1 MNRETKTPAVEVL
14 LIVLVTTARIV
25 RPVFRALWTPRAKRL
40 YIRGFALAL
49 YACASA
55 PPPSPREPIT
65 VESPSDAA
73 YASHH
78 GVTAKLEPLPG
89 MQKHGFDPR
98 QYYERRALYALS
110 GVASYYGDQFAGR
123 STANG
128 ERYDPDAYTAAH
140 RSLPFG
146 TIVRVTRRST
156 GDWVLVRINDR
167 GPFGKRQ
174 RILDLSKQAA
184 RRLGMLHDGIAKV
197 RAEVLEE
204 GRRRKR

>member
-1 MNRETKTPAVEVL
+1 MVRARAAGCSLRVGAV
-14 LIVLVTTARIV
+14 ASC
-25 RPVFRALWTPRAKRL
+25 
-40 YIRGFALAL
+40 LAL
-49 YACASA
+49 YACAA
-55 PPPSPREPIT
+55 AETPPPRAPQTIT
-65 VESPSDAA
+65 EAA
-73 YASHH
+73 SNA
-78 GVTAKLEPLPG
+78 GPANTR
-89 MQKHGFDPR
+89 FDPR
-98 QYYERRALYALS
+98 GYYDKRALFVID

-167 GPFGKRQ
+167 GPFGKRK

-197 RAEVLEE
+197 RAEVLEV
-204 GRRRKR
+204 GKK

>member
-1 MNRETKTPAVEVL
+1 MVRAGAAGSSLRSIRFGAVASCIALSACAGAETP
-14 LIVLVTTARIV
+14 
-25 RPVFRALWTPRAKRL
+25 PPRAPQK
-40 YIRGFALAL
+40 ITEA
-49 YACASA
+49 AS
-55 PPPSPREPIT
+55 
-65 VESPSDAA
+65 
-73 YASHH
+73 
-78 GVTAKLEPLPG
+78 TAGPANTR
-89 MQKHGFDPR
+89 FDPR
-98 QYYERRALYALS
+98 GYYDKRALFVID
-110 GVASYYGDQFAGR
+110 GVASYYGDQFSGR

-167 GPFGKRQ
+167 GPYGKRK

-197 RAEVLEE
+197 RAEVLEV
-204 GRRRKR
+204 GQK